1 MIEWDDD
8 THGPFIQAKS
18 CALCPGVLDEN
29 GIEKKRPARCY
40 VDDALLAAIGRM
52 RMLKLLAAT
61 IEAIFFVM
69 GYPDISRRRCAFSLE
84 KLEKLKVG
92 PHQVLLGLFYDTI
105 KFTKGTTLDYRLDLL
120 AYIDK
125 EWPSTRDSI
134 TAHDMQVLV
143 GKLARLAKGA
153 RWVYHILSHFYDQ
166 IAIAL
171 ASNHRLLHY
180 HSPRFKGLIS
190 CIKKGQMG
198 TSKLSQDSG
207 RIVAFALKQASQLVH
222 RSKSK
227 HNISALLR
235 ADIEFFRWALLPDSG
250 IPWSSPLAHVVP
262 RTPIGIPFGDACLT
276 GCGGYCV
283 ELIQILVASLSTR
296 RDYPANAYLSR

>member
-92 PHQVLLGLFYDTI
+92 PHQV
-105 KFTKGTTLDYRLDLL
+105 
-120 AYIDK
+120 
-125 EWPSTRDSI
+125 
-134 TAHDMQVLV
+134 
-143 GKLARLAKGA
+143 
-153 RWVYHILSHFYDQ
+153 Q
-166 IAIAL
+166 I
-171 ASNHRLLHY
+171 
-180 HSPRFKGLIS
+180 
-190 CIKKGQMG
+190 
-198 TSKLSQDSG
+198 G
-207 RIVAFALKQASQLVH
+207 R
-222 RSKSK
+222 
-227 HNISALLR
+227 
-235 ADIEFFRWALLPDSG
+235 
-250 IPWSSPLAHVVP
+250 AHV
-262 RTPIGIPFGDACLT
+262 
-276 GCGGYCV
+276 
-283 ELIQILVASLSTR
+283 
-296 RDYPANAYLSR
+296 